1 MTVNE
6 YISYLERNWPR
17 NVPRELLRDAVIVVS
32 KRRWLERKAE
42 WYEPYQLGN
51 LCGGNLCEYRVGL
64 VDTPNFEALV
74 PSSDAIH
81 YVELGDY
88 LIHNGALSHVTYFS
102 VDANSGARHVDI
114 TPVADITWL
123 K

>member
-1 MTVNE
+1 MTVYD
-6 YISYLERNWPR
+6 YIDYLERSWPR
-17 NVPRELLRDAVIVVS
+17 NIPRELLDGAVIVVS

-42 WYEPYQLGN
+42 CYEPYQLGN

-88 LIHNGALSHVTYFS
+88 LIHDGALSNVTYVS
-102 VDANSGARHVDI
+102 LDTDSGAIHIDI
-114 TPVADITWL
+114 THVADITYL